1 MYSDNEEKQKSG
13 ILNWDQESIHWSS
26 EDDLTMLYQ
35 IGLVW
40 FLLLRMISDFKGLFW
55 TAAKDMANG
64 VTTGWERF
72 DFDKEAPLDDEEIE
86 GQTRYLLIMY
96 KL

>member
-1 MYSDNEEKQKSG
+1 
-13 ILNWDQESIHWSS
+13 
-26 EDDLTMLYQ
+26 
-35 IGLVW
+35 
-40 FLLLRMISDFKGLFW
+40 
-55 TAAKDMANG
+55 MANG